1 MKAFAAVTIGPEK
14 MVMQDIELPKTGA
27 DDVLLKVN
35 MVSICGSDPS
45 IYKGHTRTDN
55 HFPVIQGHEMVGWVE
70 EIGENAA
77 NLYRLKRGDYVSLEP
92 YILCG
97 KCKYCQ
103 TGHYSICTTV
113 RCYGCPTTKS
123 PAVSGAYATYMH
135 VKPGSKIHKID
146 VGVPPESACL
156 SSVIGNGIR
165 WVRTKAKVGM
175 MKTVVIIG
183 AGAQGL
189 SSLIAAKVSGAWPI
203 IITGLTR
210 DLKKLELAR
219 EYGADYVINAEK
231 EDVVNRVREITN
243 GEMAD
248 VVIEASGSEVGIRT
262 AQKVLHPLGIHMQ
275 VGSIHKDFSFSIEDL
290 NLNELTIIGGLG
302 QAWDVEDAV
311 KIINSE
317 KFAIEKMITHKFAL
331 KDAQQAIEYFMKGD
345 PECIKV
351 AIVCNESF

>member
-1 MKAFAAVTIGPEK
+1 MKASAIVTIAPEK

-27 DDVLLKVN
+27 NDVLIKVN

-45 IYKGHTRTDN
+45 IYKGHTRTEH

-77 NLYRLKRGDYVSLEP
+77 TLYELQRGDYVSLEP
-92 YILCG
+92 YVLCG

-103 TGHYSICTTV
+103 TGYYSNCTTV

-123 PAVSGAYATYMH
+123 PAVPGAYATYMH
-135 VKPGSKIHKID
+135 VKPGSKIHKIAEKI
-146 VGVPPESACL
+146 PPESACL

-165 WVRTKAKVGM
+165 WVRTRAKVGM
-175 MKTVVIIG
+175 MNTVVIIG
-183 AGAQGL
+183 SGAQGL

-203 IITGLTR
+203 IITGR
-210 DLKKLELAR
+210 KQKKLELAR
-219 EYGADYVINAEK
+219 EFGADYVINTE
-231 EDVVNRVREITN
+231 EDDVVNRVREITN

-248 VVIEASGSEVGIRT
+248 VVIEASGSVEGIRM

-275 VGSIHKDFSFSIEDL
+275 AGSIHEDFLFSIEDL
-290 NLNELTIIGGLG
+290 NLNQLTIIGGLG

-311 KIINSE
+311 KIINSK